1 MIRPH
6 LIVNRDYQCL
16 RQKLDLI
23 ANEIGY
29 KLERNH
35 TFDERGLTDKLL
47 NLLKKELG
55 QIKLSKYYINLN
67 VNKPNEKKTG
77 ADILLRIIINLQD
90 ISFDRYVLL
99 QAKKYKARDGRFS
112 ETELGNNHL
121 SEQVRKMHTYNPD
134 FSYLLLYSTTSDP
147 VSNAVVRQ
155 TYFHPSLCID
165 FGYLLFLTGQ
175 YSSITSIQD
184 NFPLT
189 ILRSKTWEKL
199 KDTNASNLLKYSETF
214 TNFIL
219 DDLVTGKIGKEW
231 DDTIEQAKEKFS
243 RVVTLSIGQ
252 G

>member
-1 MIRPH
+1 
-6 LIVNRDYQCL
+6 VNRDYQCL

-35 TFDERGLTDKLL
+35 TFDERGLTDVLL
-47 NLLKKELG
+47 DLIQKRFRE
-55 QIKLSKYYINLN
+55 IKNLSKYYVNPN
-67 VNKPNEKKTG
+67 VNKPSEKKTG

-165 FGYLLFLTGQ
+165 FDYLILLTEQ

-184 NFPLT
+184 IFPLT

-231 DDTIEQAKEKFS
+231 DDTIEQAKGEFS